1 MRPVARLYRE
11 FCVRLALQLE
21 DEANKYARHPYVQ
34 DEDQQFIQ
42 VLRQKCRE
50 WKKQIEQLDHAYGG
64 LTA

>member
-1 MRPVARLYRE
+1 MRPVARLYRD

-21 DEANKYARHPYVQ
+21 DEANKYARHPAVQ

-50 WKKQIEQLDHAYGG
+50 WKHQIQELDRAYGDS
-64 LTA
+64 TA